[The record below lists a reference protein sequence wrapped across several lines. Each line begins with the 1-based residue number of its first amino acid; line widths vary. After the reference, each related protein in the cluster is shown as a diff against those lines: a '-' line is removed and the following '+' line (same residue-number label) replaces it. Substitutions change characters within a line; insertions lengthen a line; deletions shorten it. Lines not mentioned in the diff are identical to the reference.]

1 MPGTTCGD
9 GVGFTCHPNPN
20 GTSEPD
26 PALGAVVDRAIQK
39 NAGTVTPLRESKTG
53 GRFTSERRISEPAP
67 VSDIQGG
74 DKYPLHLYA

>member
-1 MPGTTCGD
+1 M
-9 GVGFTCHPNPN
+9 
-20 GTSEPD
+20 
-26 PALGAVVDRAIQK
+26 DREIPEI
-39 NAGTVTPLRESKTG
+39 AGTVTSLRESKTG